1 MPDLKNKIPKY
12 LHEEADSF
20 PDLTRMRIEWKIE
33 NAVDP
38 IQQELCSNLLYLYD
52 RGEID
57 VSQDP
62 WTGELLFQA
71 AYLN

>member
-1 MPDLKNKIPKY
+1 MAKKTNEWVD
-12 LHEEADSF
+12 F
-20 PDLTRMRIEWKIE
+20 TRMRLEWKIE
-33 NAVDP
+33 NATDP
-38 IQQELCSNLLYLYD
+38 VQLELAKNLLYLYD

-57 VSQDP
+57 ITQDP

>member
-1 MPDLKNKIPKY
+1 MKEVNNKWV
-12 LHEEADSF
+12 
-20 PDLTRMRIEWKIE
+20 DLTRMRIEWKIE
-33 NAVDP
+33 NATDP
-38 IQQELCSNLLYLYD
+38 VQQELAKSLLYLYD
-52 RGEID
+52 RGEIE